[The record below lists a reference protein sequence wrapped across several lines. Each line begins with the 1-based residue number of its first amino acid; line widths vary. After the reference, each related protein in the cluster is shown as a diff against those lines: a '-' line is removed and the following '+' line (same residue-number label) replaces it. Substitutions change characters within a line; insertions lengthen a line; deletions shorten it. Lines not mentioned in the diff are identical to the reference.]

1 MTKLKILVI
10 LCSFLLPFIL
20 FASDD
25 DHHAY
30 KKSHIY
36 KNLDFLELDKKQY
49 KKIREVLIKYKKE
62 YKKYYKYKE
71 EKEEKLKK
79 LFLEDDF
86 NEEKYVYIS
95 RKIKEKASLL
105 EAKNLEKIHDILDE
119 KQRKK
124 FSYYLKEWEVE

>member
-10 LCSFLLPFIL
+10 LCSLLIPFVL
-20 FASDD
+20 SASDD
-25 DHHAY
+25 EHHSY
-30 KKSHIY
+30 KRSHLY
-36 KNLDFLELDKKQY
+36 KNLDFLDLDKKQY
-49 KKIREVLIKYKKE
+49 KQIREVLINYKKN

-71 EKEEKLKK
+71 DKEEKLKK

-86 NEEKYVYIS
+86 NKEKYLYIS

-105 EAKNLEKIHDILDE
+105 EANNLKEIHEILDE
-119 KQRKK
+119 KQREK